1 MSVLTTKSLTQTIA
15 ILVTS
20 GVSPYLNQT
29 LTALALQTRAP
40 QLTLVVNVE
49 ATSASTEDL
58 QALVQASGL
67 TALSHTELI
76 NAPEAMNFGQ
86 AVARAVELIES
97 GHYRSHVNTNT
108 PLWLWLLHDDSAPQV
123 DCLENLQSATAN
135 ARSVA
140 MAGPKQVD
148 WDNPGK
154 LLEVGLRV
162 TASAR
167 RANEIVPG
175 EIDQGQYDDRVDVLA
190 VGSAGVLVNYHPFI
204 KLGGFSEH
212 FGPFGDGLELSKVMR
227 LAGYRVIVVPEA
239 VIRHRQASYLGLRG
253 VGSNDAAATDASE
266 ADSGAKLATDAESAD
281 SPGDVDDAQVAE
293 TAPDA
298 TGAADTSEASDSKTT
313 ERAKATTTPNPEL
326 SFRQRRI
333 AQLLNWLQVSA
344 VPAPILVWL
353 WILPL
358 GLGRGLARALAGQGQ
373 LARDEIAS
381 AYWLLSHPRVVHGLR
396 TRLMRNARLPRRAL
410 NELYLPASE
419 IRQVNRDQVRQLR
432 QQREREQAPSELESR
447 ELAFIARRR
456 LQVFSLLLV
465 LTLGVGGWLLRS
477 VALAGAVS
485 GHFTFGYD
493 YSVREGW
500 QLVTSNWLP
509 SGDGVATWPV
519 STFIPFALLRT
530 ITAPLALTSANL
542 NYVLLV
548 AFLPLSLLGAWVAAG
563 ALTRRIALRA
573 WAAAAWVINP
583 LSLTYL
589 MQGRINSALVH
600 LLLPF
605 ALATTLRGLGWARR
619 EAVAPGTVG
628 SREHDEDATEA
639 EAPETALPLALARPL
654 KRWDVNYHALAS
666 AALAWALITCLA
678 PLVGPVVVLMTLL
691 YGLWHHKEWVRLGV
705 LAAPTLVV
713 LIPTIGASLS
723 LLRSGMRGSALAL
736 TWGQAGELNGP
747 RRSLYQLLVGTDLS
761 PAGWVLAAFTV
772 LLALALMVIGALSGM
787 RALALARLV
796 LTGWVLALALVVF
809 AHRFGQTPFGLVS
822 FAFALSLAG
831 ALVSADVFSR
841 AKRFT
846 LARPGRTITA
856 FSALAILAA
865 GVGGVLSAP
874 QLEVS
879 QSSTQLNAI
888 GLESQRSTTKQRVLY
903 LSSQADQLR
912 VQLWRGDGVQLA
924 DVAPASVIN
933 AARSYDEANLALLN
947 SVGTLLKG
955 QQSGA
960 VDSLAS
966 HGVSLILLQKG
977 QSTAIAA
984 DTASALDATPGLERL
999 ADTPTAM
1006 VWRVNPSHADL
1017 SARVHA
1023 QGADNTVKA
1032 VSASMLTS
1040 GAQLPAS
1047 SASRTLILNE
1057 RASSH
1062 WKASF
1067 NGQAL
1072 TPTKVDKWRQAYV
1085 LPSQAGRVE
1094 IKYGTSAPL
1103 GLALMVFAG
1112 LYVLAAVPFRKQ
1124 S

>member
-20 GVSPYLNQT
+20 GVSPYLNQA

-190 VGSAGVLVNYHPFI
+190 VGSAGVLVDYHPFI

-253 VGSNDAAATDASE
+253 LGSNDDAAADASE
-266 ADSGAKLATDAESAD
+266 PDGTALAADAEGTASLDDVEEAQGAKSE
-281 SPGDVDDAQVAE
+281 P
-293 TAPDA
+293 
-298 TGAADTSEASDSKTT
+298 GAADTAEAGDVEIT
-313 ERAKATTTPNPEL
+313 ERAKAATTPNPEL

-358 GLGRGLARALAGQGQ
+358 GLGRGLARVLAGQGQ

-381 AYWLLSHPRVVHGLR
+381 AYWLVSHPRVVHGLR
-396 TRLMRNARLPRRAL
+396 ARLMRNARLPRRAL

-419 IRQVNRDQVRQLR
+419 IRQVNRDQVRQVR

-447 ELAFIARRR
+447 ELSFIARRR

-485 GHFTFGYD
+485 GRFTFGYD
-493 YSVREGW
+493 YSVRESW

-548 AFLPLSLLGAWVAAG
+548 AFLPLSLLGGWVAAG

-619 EAVAPGTVG
+619 EAVARGTVG

-678 PLVGPVVVLMTLL
+678 PLVGPVVVLMMLL
-691 YGLWHHKEWVRLGV
+691 YGLWHRKEWVRLAV

-713 LIPTIGASLS
+713 LLPTVGASLS

-747 RRSLYQLLVGTDLS
+747 PRSLYQLLVGTDLS

-787 RALALARLV
+787 QALALARLA
-796 LTGWVLALALVVF
+796 LFGWVASLALVVF
-809 AHRFGQTPFGLVS
+809 AHRFGQSPLGLVS

-831 ALVSADVFSR
+831 ALTSADVFSR

-903 LSSQADQLR
+903 LSSQADQLQ

-933 AARSYDEANLALLN
+933 ASRSYDEANLALLS
-947 SVGTLLKG
+947 SVGALLKG

-999 ADTPTAM
+999 ADTSTAM

-1017 SARVHA
+1017 SARVHV

-1094 IKYGTSAPL
+1094 IEYGTSAPL

>member
-20 GVSPYLNQT
+20 GVSPYLNQA

-190 VGSAGVLVNYHPFI
+190 VGSAGVLVDYHPFI

-253 VGSNDAAATDASE
+253 LGSNDAAATDASE
-266 ADSGAKLATDAESAD
+266 ADASAELAADAEGTASLD
-281 SPGDVDDAQVAE
+281 DVDDAQAAKSE
-293 TAPDA
+293 P
-298 TGAADTSEASDSKTT
+298 GAADTAEAGDVETT
-313 ERAKATTTPNPEL
+313 ERAKAATTPNPEL

-396 TRLMRNARLPRRAL
+396 ARLMRNARLPRRAL

-419 IRQVNRDQVRQLR
+419 IRQVNRDQVRQVR

-447 ELAFIARRR
+447 ELSFIARRR

-465 LTLGVGGWLLRS
+465 LTLGVGAWLLRS

-548 AFLPLSLLGAWVAAG
+548 AFLPLSLLGAWMAAG

-619 EAVAPGTVG
+619 EAVARGTVG

-678 PLVGPVVVLMTLL
+678 PLVGPVVVLMMLL
-691 YGLWHHKEWVRLGV
+691 YGLWHRKEWVRLAV

-713 LIPTIGASLS
+713 LLPTVGTSLS

-747 RRSLYQLLVGTDLS
+747 PRGLYQLLVGTDLS

-787 RALALARLV
+787 QALALARLV
-796 LTGWVLALALVVF
+796 LTGWVASLVLVVF
-809 AHRFGQTPFGLVS
+809 AHRFGQSPLGLVS

-831 ALVSADVFSR
+831 ALASADVFTR

-846 LARPGRTITA
+846 LARPGRTISV

-933 AARSYDEANLALLN
+933 ASRSYDEANLALLS
-947 SVGTLLKG
+947 SVGALLKG

-1017 SARVHA
+1017 SARVHV

-1094 IKYGTSAPL
+1094 IKYGTSTPL

>member
-1 MSVLTTKSLTQTIA
+1 M
-15 ILVTS
+15 
-20 GVSPYLNQT
+20 
-29 LTALALQTRAP
+29 
-40 QLTLVVNVE
+40 
-49 ATSASTEDL
+49 
-58 QALVQASGL
+58 
-67 TALSHTELI
+67 
-76 NAPEAMNFGQ
+76 
-86 AVARAVELIES
+86 
-97 GHYRSHVNTNT
+97 
-108 PLWLWLLHDDSAPQV
+108 
-123 DCLENLQSATAN
+123 
-135 ARSVA
+135 
-140 MAGPKQVD
+140 
-148 WDNPGK
+148 
-154 LLEVGLRV
+154 
-162 TASAR
+162 
-167 RANEIVPG
+167 
-175 EIDQGQYDDRVDVLA
+175 LA
-190 VGSAGVLVNYHPFI
+190 VGSAGVLVDYHPFI

-253 VGSNDAAATDASE
+253 LGSNDDAAADASE
-266 ADSGAKLATDAESAD
+266 PDASAELAADAEGTASLDDVEEAQGAKSE
-281 SPGDVDDAQVAE
+281 P
-293 TAPDA
+293 
-298 TGAADTSEASDSKTT
+298 GAADTAEAGDVETT

-396 TRLMRNARLPRRAL
+396 ARLMRNARLPRRAL

-465 LTLGVGGWLLRS
+465 LTLGVGAWLLRS

-619 EAVAPGTVG
+619 EAVARGTVG

-678 PLVGPVVVLMTLL
+678 PLVGPVVVLMMLL
-691 YGLWHHKEWVRLGV
+691 YGLWHRKEWVRLAV
-705 LAAPTLVV
+705 LVAPTLVV
-713 LIPTIGASLS
+713 LLPTVGASLS

-747 RRSLYQLLVGTDLS
+747 PRSLYQLLVGTDLT

-772 LLALALMVIGALSGM
+772 LLALALMIIGALSAM
-787 RALALARLV
+787 RALALARLA
-796 LTGWVLALALVVF
+796 LFGWVASLALVVF

-822 FAFALSLAG
+822 FAFALSLAA
-831 ALVSADVFSR
+831 ALASADVFSR

-933 AARSYDEANLALLN
+933 ASRSYDEANLALLS
-947 SVGTLLKG
+947 SVGALLKG

-1017 SARVHA
+1017 SARVHV

-1085 LPSQAGRVE
+1085 LSSQAGRVE
-1094 IKYGTSAPL
+1094 IKYGTSTPL

>member
-20 GVSPYLNQT
+20 GVSPYLNQA

-190 VGSAGVLVNYHPFI
+190 VGSAGVLVDYHPFI

-253 VGSNDAAATDASE
+253 LGSNDAAATDASE
-266 ADSGAKLATDAESAD
+266 ADASAELAADAEGTASLD
-281 SPGDVDDAQVAE
+281 DVEEAQGTK

-298 TGAADTSEASDSKTT
+298 TGAAGASETT
-313 ERAKATTTPNPEL
+313 ERAKAAATPNPEL

-548 AFLPLSLLGAWVAAG
+548 AFLPLSLLGAWMAAG

-619 EAVAPGTVG
+619 EAVARGTVG

-678 PLVGPVVVLMTLL
+678 PLVGPVVVLMMLL
-691 YGLWHHKEWVRLGV
+691 YGLWHRKEWVRLAV

-713 LIPTIGASLS
+713 LLPTVGASLS

-747 RRSLYQLLVGTDLS
+747 PRSLYQLLIGTDLS

-787 RALALARLV
+787 QALALARLA
-796 LTGWVLALALVVF
+796 LFGWVASLVLVVF

-831 ALVSADVFSR
+831 ALASADVFSR

-846 LARPGRTITA
+846 LARPGRTVTA

-933 AARSYDEANLALLN
+933 ASRSYDEANLALLS
-947 SVGTLLKG
+947 SVGALLKG

-1094 IKYGTSAPL
+1094 IKYGTSTPL

>member
-20 GVSPYLNQT
+20 GVSPYLNQA

-49 ATSASTEDL
+49 ATSASIEDL

-190 VGSAGVLVNYHPFI
+190 VGSAGVLVDYHPFI

-253 VGSNDAAATDASE
+253 LGSNDDDATDASE
-266 ADSGAKLATDAESAD
+266 PDASAELAADAESAGSLD
-281 SPGDVDDAQVAE
+281 DVEEAQGAKSE
-293 TAPDA
+293 P
-298 TGAADTSEASDSKTT
+298 GAADVSEAGDSKTT
-313 ERAKATTTPNPEL
+313 ERAKAVTTPNPEL

-358 GLGRGLARALAGQGQ
+358 GLGRGLARVLAGQGQ

-396 TRLMRNARLPRRAL
+396 ARLMRNARLPRRAL

-419 IRQVNRDQVRQLR
+419 IRQVNRDQVRQVR

-447 ELAFIARRR
+447 ELSFIARRR

-465 LTLGVGGWLLRS
+465 LTLGVGAWLLRS

-493 YSVREGW
+493 YSVRESW

-519 STFIPFALLRT
+519 ATFIPFALART

-548 AFLPLSLLGAWVAAG
+548 AFLPLSLLGAWMAAG

-619 EAVAPGTVG
+619 EAVARGTVG

-787 RALALARLV
+787 QALALARLV

-846 LARPGRTITA
+846 LARPGRTLTA

-947 SVGTLLKG
+947 SVGALLKG

-1094 IKYGTSAPL
+1094 IEYGTSAPL

>member
-1 MSVLTTKSLTQTIA
+1 M
-15 ILVTS
+15 
-20 GVSPYLNQT
+20 
-29 LTALALQTRAP
+29 
-40 QLTLVVNVE
+40 
-49 ATSASTEDL
+49 
-58 QALVQASGL
+58 
-67 TALSHTELI
+67 
-76 NAPEAMNFGQ
+76 
-86 AVARAVELIES
+86 
-97 GHYRSHVNTNT
+97 
-108 PLWLWLLHDDSAPQV
+108 
-123 DCLENLQSATAN
+123 
-135 ARSVA
+135 
-140 MAGPKQVD
+140 
-148 WDNPGK
+148 
-154 LLEVGLRV
+154 
-162 TASAR
+162 
-167 RANEIVPG
+167 
-175 EIDQGQYDDRVDVLA
+175 
-190 VGSAGVLVNYHPFI
+190 
-204 KLGGFSEH
+204 
-212 FGPFGDGLELSKVMR
+212 
-227 LAGYRVIVVPEA
+227 VPEA

-253 VGSNDAAATDASE
+253 VGSNDAAAADASE
-266 ADSGAKLATDAESAD
+266 ADSGAKLATDAESAG

-298 TGAADTSEASDSKTT
+298 TGAADASEAGDSKTT

-548 AFLPLSLLGAWVAAG
+548 AFLPLSLLGAWIAAG

-747 RRSLYQLLVGTDLS
+747 PRSLYQLLVGTDLS

-787 RALALARLV
+787 RALALARLT

-856 FSALAILAA
+856 FSALAIVAA

-888 GLESQRSTTKQRVLY
+888 GLESQHSTTKQRVLY

-947 SVGTLLKG
+947 SVGALLKG

-1085 LPSQAGRVE
+1085 LPSQTGRVE

>member
-20 GVSPYLNQT
+20 GVSPYLNQA

-97 GHYRSHVNTNT
+97 GHYRSHVNTNA

-190 VGSAGVLVNYHPFI
+190 VGSAGVLVDYHPFI

-253 VGSNDAAATDASE
+253 LGSNDDAAADASE
-266 ADSGAKLATDAESAD
+266 PDASAELAADAEGTASLDDVEEAQGAKSE
-281 SPGDVDDAQVAE
+281 P
-293 TAPDA
+293 
-298 TGAADTSEASDSKTT
+298 GAADVSEAGDSKTT
-313 ERAKATTTPNPEL
+313 ERTKATTTPNPEL

-548 AFLPLSLLGAWVAAG
+548 AFLPLSLLGGWVAAG

-619 EAVAPGTVG
+619 EAVARGTVG

-691 YGLWHHKEWVRLGV
+691 YGLWHRREWVRLAV

-713 LIPTIGASLS
+713 LLPTVGASLS

-747 RRSLYQLLVGTDLS
+747 PRSLYQLLIGTALT
-761 PAGWVLAAFTV
+761 PAAWVLAAFTV

-787 RALALARLV
+787 QALALARLA
-796 LTGWVLALALVVF
+796 LFGWVASLALVVF

-822 FAFALSLAG
+822 FAFALSLAA
-831 ALVSADVFSR
+831 ALASADVFSR

-879 QSSTQLNAI
+879 QSFTQLNAI

-933 AARSYDEANLALLN
+933 ASRSYDEANLALLS
-947 SVGTLLKG
+947 SVGALLKG

>member
-20 GVSPYLNQT
+20 GVSPYLNQA

-190 VGSAGVLVNYHPFI
+190 VGSAGVLVDYHPFI

-253 VGSNDAAATDASE
+253 LGSNDDAAADASE
-266 ADSGAKLATDAESAD
+266 PDASAELAADAEGTASLDDVEEAQGAKSE
-281 SPGDVDDAQVAE
+281 P
-293 TAPDA
+293 
-298 TGAADTSEASDSKTT
+298 GAADTAEAGDVETT
-313 ERAKATTTPNPEL
+313 ERAKAAATPNPEL

-396 TRLMRNARLPRRAL
+396 ARLMRNARLPRRAL

-419 IRQVNRDQVRQLR
+419 IRQVNRDQVRQVR

-465 LTLGVGGWLLRS
+465 LTLGVGAWLLRS

-605 ALATTLRGLGWARR
+605 ALSTTLRGLGWARR
-619 EAVAPGTVG
+619 EAVARGTVG

-678 PLVGPVVVLMTLL
+678 PLVGPVVVLMMLL
-691 YGLWHHKEWVRLGV
+691 YGLWHRKEWVRLAV

-713 LIPTIGASLS
+713 LLPTVGASLS

-747 RRSLYQLLVGTDLS
+747 PRSLYQLLIGTALT
-761 PAGWVLAAFTV
+761 PAAWVLAAFTV
-772 LLALALMVIGALSGM
+772 LLALALMIIGALSGM
-787 RALALARLV
+787 QALALARLV
-796 LTGWVLALALVVF
+796 LFGWVASLVLVVF

-831 ALVSADVFSR
+831 ALASADVFSR

-933 AARSYDEANLALLN
+933 ASRSYDEANLALLS
-947 SVGTLLKG
+947 SVGALLKG

-1017 SARVHA
+1017 SARVHV

-1094 IKYGTSAPL
+1094 IKYGTSTPL

>member
-1 MSVLTTKSLTQTIA
+1 M
-15 ILVTS
+15 
-20 GVSPYLNQT
+20 
-29 LTALALQTRAP
+29 
-40 QLTLVVNVE
+40 
-49 ATSASTEDL
+49 
-58 QALVQASGL
+58 
-67 TALSHTELI
+67 
-76 NAPEAMNFGQ
+76 
-86 AVARAVELIES
+86 
-97 GHYRSHVNTNT
+97 
-108 PLWLWLLHDDSAPQV
+108 
-123 DCLENLQSATAN
+123 
-135 ARSVA
+135 
-140 MAGPKQVD
+140 
-148 WDNPGK
+148 
-154 LLEVGLRV
+154 
-162 TASAR
+162 
-167 RANEIVPG
+167 
-175 EIDQGQYDDRVDVLA
+175 
-190 VGSAGVLVNYHPFI
+190 
-204 KLGGFSEH
+204 
-212 FGPFGDGLELSKVMR
+212 
-227 LAGYRVIVVPEA
+227 
-239 VIRHRQASYLGLRG
+239 
-253 VGSNDAAATDASE
+253 
-266 ADSGAKLATDAESAD
+266 
-281 SPGDVDDAQVAE
+281 
-293 TAPDA
+293 
-298 TGAADTSEASDSKTT
+298 
-313 ERAKATTTPNPEL
+313 
-326 SFRQRRI
+326 
-333 AQLLNWLQVSA
+333 
-344 VPAPILVWL
+344 
-353 WILPL
+353 
-358 GLGRGLARALAGQGQ
+358 
-373 LARDEIAS
+373 
-381 AYWLLSHPRVVHGLR
+381 
-396 TRLMRNARLPRRAL
+396 
-410 NELYLPASE
+410 
-419 IRQVNRDQVRQLR
+419 
-432 QQREREQAPSELESR
+432 
-447 ELAFIARRR
+447 
-456 LQVFSLLLV
+456 
-465 LTLGVGGWLLRS
+465 
-477 VALAGAVS
+477 
-485 GHFTFGYD
+485 
-493 YSVREGW
+493 
-500 QLVTSNWLP
+500 
-509 SGDGVATWPV
+509 
-519 STFIPFALLRT
+519 
-530 ITAPLALTSANL
+530 
-542 NYVLLV
+542 
-548 AFLPLSLLGAWVAAG
+548 
-563 ALTRRIALRA
+563 
-573 WAAAAWVINP
+573 
-583 LSLTYL
+583 
-589 MQGRINSALVH
+589 
-600 LLLPF
+600 
-605 ALATTLRGLGWARR
+605 
-619 EAVAPGTVG
+619 G

-678 PLVGPVVVLMTLL
+678 PLVGPVVVLMILL

-705 LAAPTLVV
+705 LVAPTLVV
-713 LIPTIGASLS
+713 LVPTIGASLS

-747 RRSLYQLLVGTDLS
+747 RRGLYQLLVGSELT

-787 RALALARLV
+787 RALALARLT
-796 LTGWVLALALVVF
+796 LTGWVLALTLVVF

-846 LARPGRTITA
+846 LARPGRTISA
-856 FSALAILAA
+856 FSALAIVAA
-865 GVGGVLSAP
+865 GVGGVLTAP
-874 QLEVS
+874 QLEVV

-888 GLESQRSTTKQRVLY
+888 GLESQHSTTRQRVLY

-947 SVGTLLKG
+947 SVGALLKG

-1032 VSASMLTS
+1032 VSASMLTA

>member
-20 GVSPYLNQT
+20 GVSPYLNQA

-190 VGSAGVLVNYHPFI
+190 VGSAGVLVDYHPFI

-253 VGSNDAAATDASE
+253 LGSNDDAAADASE
-266 ADSGAKLATDAESAD
+266 PDASAELAADAEGTASLDDVEEAQGAKSE
-281 SPGDVDDAQVAE
+281 P
-293 TAPDA
+293 
-298 TGAADTSEASDSKTT
+298 GAADVSEAGDSETT
-313 ERAKATTTPNPEL
+313 ERAKAAATPNPEL

-519 STFIPFALLRT
+519 STFIPFALART

-548 AFLPLSLLGAWVAAG
+548 AFLPLSLLGAWMAAG

-619 EAVAPGTVG
+619 EAVARGTVG

-678 PLVGPVVVLMTLL
+678 PLVGPVVVLMMLL
-691 YGLWHHKEWVRLGV
+691 YGLWHRREWVRLAV

-747 RRSLYQLLVGTDLS
+747 PRGLYQLLIGTALT
-761 PAGWVLAAFTV
+761 PAAWVLAAFTV

-787 RALALARLV
+787 QALALARLA
-796 LTGWVLALALVVF
+796 LFGWVASLALVVF
-809 AHRFGQTPFGLVS
+809 AHRFGQSPLGLVS

-831 ALVSADVFSR
+831 ALASADVFSR

-879 QSSTQLNAI
+879 QSFTQLNAI

-933 AARSYDEANLALLN
+933 ASRSYDEANLALLS
-947 SVGTLLKG
+947 SVGALLKG

-999 ADTPTAM
+999 ADTSTAM

-1017 SARVHA
+1017 SARVHV

-1094 IKYGTSAPL
+1094 IKYGTSTPL

>member
-20 GVSPYLNQT
+20 GVSPYLNQA

-190 VGSAGVLVNYHPFI
+190 VGSAGVLVDYHPFI

-253 VGSNDAAATDASE
+253 LGSNDDAAADASE
-266 ADSGAKLATDAESAD
+266 PDASAELAADAEGTASLDDVEEAQGAKSE
-281 SPGDVDDAQVAE
+281 P
-293 TAPDA
+293 
-298 TGAADTSEASDSKTT
+298 GAADVSEAGDSETT
-313 ERAKATTTPNPEL
+313 ERAKAAATPNPEL

-396 TRLMRNARLPRRAL
+396 ARLMRNARLPRRAL

-419 IRQVNRDQVRQLR
+419 IRQVNRDQVRQVR

-465 LTLGVGGWLLRS
+465 LTLGVGAWLLRS

-548 AFLPLSLLGAWVAAG
+548 AFLPLSLLGAWMAAG

-619 EAVAPGTVG
+619 EAVARGTVG

-691 YGLWHHKEWVRLGV
+691 YGLWHRREWVRLAV

-713 LIPTIGASLS
+713 LLPTVGASLS

-747 RRSLYQLLVGTDLS
+747 PRSLYQLLIGTALT
-761 PAGWVLAAFTV
+761 PAAWVLAAFTV
-772 LLALALMVIGALSGM
+772 LLALALMIIGALSGM
-787 RALALARLV
+787 QALALARLA
-796 LTGWVLALALVVF
+796 LFGWVASLALVVF

-831 ALVSADVFSR
+831 ALASADVFTR

-846 LARPGRTITA
+846 LARPGRTISV

-933 AARSYDEANLALLN
+933 ASRSYDEANLALLS
-947 SVGTLLKG
+947 SVGALLKG

-999 ADTPTAM
+999 ADTSTAM

-1017 SARVHA
+1017 SARMHV

-1032 VSASMLTS
+1032 VSASLLTS

-1094 IKYGTSAPL
+1094 IKYGTSTPL

-1112 LYVLAAVPFRKQ
+1112 LYLLAAVPFRKQ

>member
-20 GVSPYLNQT
+20 GVSPYLNQA

-97 GHYRSHVNTNT
+97 GHYRSHVNTNA

-190 VGSAGVLVNYHPFI
+190 VGSAGVLVDYHPFI

-253 VGSNDAAATDASE
+253 LGSNDDAAADASE
-266 ADSGAKLATDAESAD
+266 PDASAELAADAEGTASLD
-281 SPGDVDDAQVAE
+281 DVDDAQAAKSE
-293 TAPDA
+293 P
-298 TGAADTSEASDSKTT
+298 GAADTAEAGDVETT
-313 ERAKATTTPNPEL
+313 ERAKAATTPNPEL

-396 TRLMRNARLPRRAL
+396 ARLMRNARLPRRAL

-419 IRQVNRDQVRQLR
+419 IRQVNRDQVRQVR

-548 AFLPLSLLGAWVAAG
+548 AFLPLSLLGAWIAAG

-605 ALATTLRGLGWARR
+605 ALAATLRGLGWARR

-713 LIPTIGASLS
+713 LLPTVGASLS

-747 RRSLYQLLVGTDLS
+747 PRSLYQLLVGTDLS

-787 RALALARLV
+787 QALALARLA
-796 LTGWVLALALVVF
+796 LFGWVASLALVVF
-809 AHRFGQTPFGLVS
+809 AHRFGQSPLGLVS

-831 ALVSADVFSR
+831 ALTSADVFSR

-846 LARPGRTITA
+846 LARPGRTISV

-947 SVGTLLKG
+947 SVGALLKG

-1094 IKYGTSAPL
+1094 IKYGTSTPL

>member
-20 GVSPYLNQT
+20 GVSPYLNQA

-190 VGSAGVLVNYHPFI
+190 VGSAGVLVDYHPFI

-253 VGSNDAAATDASE
+253 LGSNDDAAADASE
-266 ADSGAKLATDAESAD
+266 PDGTALAADAEGTASLDDVEEAQGAKSE
-281 SPGDVDDAQVAE
+281 P
-293 TAPDA
+293 
-298 TGAADTSEASDSKTT
+298 GAADTAEAGDVETT
-313 ERAKATTTPNPEL
+313 ERAKAATTPNPEL

-358 GLGRGLARALAGQGQ
+358 GLGRGLARVLAGQGQ

-381 AYWLLSHPRVVHGLR
+381 AYWLVSHPRVVHGLR
-396 TRLMRNARLPRRAL
+396 ARLMRNARLPRRAL

-485 GHFTFGYD
+485 GRFTFGYD

-519 STFIPFALLRT
+519 ATFIPFALLRT

-548 AFLPLSLLGAWVAAG
+548 AFLPLSLLGAWMAAG

-619 EAVAPGTVG
+619 EAVARGTVG

-678 PLVGPVVVLMTLL
+678 PLVGPVVVLMMLL
-691 YGLWHHKEWVRLGV
+691 YGLWHRKEWVRLGV

-713 LIPTIGASLS
+713 LLPTVGASLS

-747 RRSLYQLLVGTDLS
+747 PCGLYQLLIGTDLS

-787 RALALARLV
+787 QALALARLA
-796 LTGWVLALALVVF
+796 LFGWVASLALVVF
-809 AHRFGQTPFGLVS
+809 AHRFGQSPLGLVS
-822 FAFALSLAG
+822 FAFALSLAA
-831 ALVSADVFSR
+831 ALASADVFSR

-933 AARSYDEANLALLN
+933 ASRSYDEANLALLS
-947 SVGTLLKG
+947 SVGALLKG

-1094 IKYGTSAPL
+1094 IKYGTSTPL

>member
-29 LTALALQTRAP
+29 LTALALQTRTP

-49 ATSASTEDL
+49 ATSASTADL

-190 VGSAGVLVNYHPFI
+190 VGSAGVLVDYHPFI

-253 VGSNDAAATDASE
+253 LGSNDAVVDASE
-266 ADSGAKLATDAESAD
+266 ADSGAKLATDAEDAD
-281 SPGDVDDAQVAE
+281 SPDDVDDAQGVE
-293 TAPDA
+293 NEP
-298 TGAADTSEASDSKTT
+298 GAADTAEAGDSETT
-313 ERAKATTTPNPEL
+313 ERAKAATTPNPEL

-381 AYWLLSHPRVVHGLR
+381 AYWLVSHPRVVHGLR
-396 TRLMRNARLPRRAL
+396 ARLMRNARLPRRAL

-419 IRQVNRDQVRQLR
+419 IRQVNRDQVRQVR

-493 YSVREGW
+493 YSVRESW

-519 STFIPFALLRT
+519 TAFIPFALLRT

-548 AFLPLSLLGAWVAAG
+548 AFLPLSLLGAWIAAG

-605 ALATTLRGLGWARR
+605 ALAATLRGLGWARR

-678 PLVGPVVVLMTLL
+678 PLVGPVVVLMILL

-705 LAAPTLVV
+705 LVAPTLVV
-713 LIPTIGASLS
+713 LVPTIGASLS

-747 RRSLYQLLVGTDLS
+747 HRGLYQLLVGTELT

-772 LLALALMVIGALSGM
+772 LLALTLMVIGALSGM
-787 RALALARLV
+787 RALALARLT
-796 LTGWVLALALVVF
+796 LTGWVLALTLVVF

-831 ALVSADVFSR
+831 ALASADVFSR

-846 LARPGRTITA
+846 LARPGRTISA
-856 FSALAILAA
+856 FSALAIVAA
-865 GVGGVLSAP
+865 GVGCVLTAP
-874 QLEVS
+874 QLEVV

-888 GLESQRSTTKQRVLY
+888 GLESQHSTTRQRVLY

-947 SVGTLLKG
+947 SVGALLKG

-1032 VSASMLTS
+1032 VSASMLTA

>member
-29 LTALALQTRAP
+29 LTALALQTRTP
-40 QLTLVVNVE
+40 QLILVVNVE
-49 ATSASTEDL
+49 ATSASTADL

-190 VGSAGVLVNYHPFI
+190 VGSAGVLVDYHPFI

-253 VGSNDAAATDASE
+253 FGSNDAAAVDAS
-266 ADSGAKLATDAESAD
+266 DDGAKLATDAGDAD
-281 SPGDVDDAQVAE
+281 SPSDVDDAQGAE
-293 TAPDA
+293 TAP
-298 TGAADTSEASDSKTT
+298 GAADTAEAGDSETT
-313 ERAKATTTPNPEL
+313 ERAKAATTPNPEL

-381 AYWLLSHPRVVHGLR
+381 AYWLVSHPRVVHGLR
-396 TRLMRNARLPRRAL
+396 ARLMRNARLPRRAL

-419 IRQVNRDQVRQLR
+419 IRQVNRDQVRQVR

-493 YSVREGW
+493 YSVRESW

-519 STFIPFALLRT
+519 TAFIPFALLRT

-548 AFLPLSLLGAWVAAG
+548 AFLPLSLLGAWIAAG

-605 ALATTLRGLGWARR
+605 ALAATLRGLGWARR

-678 PLVGPVVVLMTLL
+678 PLVGPVVVLMILL

-705 LAAPTLVV
+705 LVAPTLVV
-713 LIPTIGASLS
+713 LVPTIGASLS

-747 RRSLYQLLVGTDLS
+747 HRGLYQLLVGTELT

-787 RALALARLV
+787 RALALARLT
-796 LTGWVLALALVVF
+796 LTGWVLTLALVVF

-846 LARPGRTITA
+846 LARPGRTISA
-856 FSALAILAA
+856 FSALAIVAA
-865 GVGGVLSAP
+865 GVGGVLTAP
-874 QLEVS
+874 QLEVV

-888 GLESQRSTTKQRVLY
+888 GLESQHSTTRQRVLH

-947 SVGTLLKG
+947 SVGALLKG

-1032 VSASMLTS
+1032 VSASMLTA

>member
-20 GVSPYLNQT
+20 GVSPYLNQA

-190 VGSAGVLVNYHPFI
+190 VGSAGVLVDYHPFI

-253 VGSNDAAATDASE
+253 LGSNDDA
-266 ADSGAKLATDAESAD
+266 
-281 SPGDVDDAQVAE
+281 
-293 TAPDA
+293 
-298 TGAADTSEASDSKTT
+298 AADTSEPDASAELAADAESAGSLDDVEEAQGAKSEPGAADVSEAGDSETT
-313 ERAKATTTPNPEL
+313 ERAKAATTPNPEL

-358 GLGRGLARALAGQGQ
+358 GLGRGLARVLAGQGQ

-381 AYWLLSHPRVVHGLR
+381 AYWMLSHPRVVHGLR
-396 TRLMRNARLPRRAL
+396 ARLMRNARLPRRAL

-419 IRQVNRDQVRQLR
+419 IRQVNRDQVRQVR

-447 ELAFIARRR
+447 ELSFIARRR

-465 LTLGVGGWLLRS
+465 LTLGVGAWLLRS

-485 GHFTFGYD
+485 GRFTFGYD

-619 EAVAPGTVG
+619 EAVARGTVG

-691 YGLWHHKEWVRLGV
+691 YGLWHRREWVRLAV

-713 LIPTIGASLS
+713 LLPTVGASLS

-747 RRSLYQLLVGTDLS
+747 PRSLYQLLVGTDLS

-787 RALALARLV
+787 QALALARLA
-796 LTGWVLALALVVF
+796 LFGWVASLALVVF

-846 LARPGRTITA
+846 LARPGRTISV

-903 LSSQADQLR
+903 LSSQADQLQ

-933 AARSYDEANLALLN
+933 ASRSYDEANLALLS
-947 SVGTLLKG
+947 SVGALLKG

-1017 SARVHA
+1017 SARVHV

-1032 VSASMLTS
+1032 VSASMLTA

-1094 IKYGTSAPL
+1094 IKYGTSTPL

>member
-20 GVSPYLNQT
+20 GVSPYLNQA

-190 VGSAGVLVNYHPFI
+190 VGSAGVLVDYHPFI

-253 VGSNDAAATDASE
+253 LGSNDDAAADASE
-266 ADSGAKLATDAESAD
+266 PDGTALAADAEGTASLDDVEEAQGAKSE
-281 SPGDVDDAQVAE
+281 P
-293 TAPDA
+293 
-298 TGAADTSEASDSKTT
+298 GAADVSEAGDSETT

-619 EAVAPGTVG
+619 EAVARGTVG

-678 PLVGPVVVLMTLL
+678 PLVGPVVVLMMLL
-691 YGLWHHKEWVRLGV
+691 YGLWHRREWVRLAV

-713 LIPTIGASLS
+713 LLPTVGASLS

-747 RRSLYQLLVGTDLS
+747 PRSLYQLLIGTDLS

-787 RALALARLV
+787 QALALARLA
-796 LTGWVLALALVVF
+796 LFGWVASLALVVF
-809 AHRFGQTPFGLVS
+809 AHRFGQSPLGLVS

-831 ALVSADVFSR
+831 ALASADVFSR

-933 AARSYDEANLALLN
+933 ASRSYDEANLALLS
-947 SVGTLLKG
+947 SVGALLKG

-999 ADTPTAM
+999 ADTSTAM

-1017 SARVHA
+1017 SARVHV

-1032 VSASMLTS
+1032 VSASLLTS

-1094 IKYGTSAPL
+1094 IKYGTSTPL

>member
-1 MSVLTTKSLTQTIA
+1 
-15 ILVTS
+15 
-20 GVSPYLNQT
+20 
-29 LTALALQTRAP
+29 
-40 QLTLVVNVE
+40 
-49 ATSASTEDL
+49 
-58 QALVQASGL
+58 
-67 TALSHTELI
+67 
-76 NAPEAMNFGQ
+76 
-86 AVARAVELIES
+86 
-97 GHYRSHVNTNT
+97 
-108 PLWLWLLHDDSAPQV
+108 
-123 DCLENLQSATAN
+123 
-135 ARSVA
+135 
-140 MAGPKQVD
+140 
-148 WDNPGK
+148 
-154 LLEVGLRV
+154 
-162 TASAR
+162 
-167 RANEIVPG
+167 
-175 EIDQGQYDDRVDVLA
+175 
-190 VGSAGVLVNYHPFI
+190 
-204 KLGGFSEH
+204 
-212 FGPFGDGLELSKVMR
+212 
-227 LAGYRVIVVPEA
+227 
-239 VIRHRQASYLGLRG
+239 
-253 VGSNDAAATDASE
+253 
-266 ADSGAKLATDAESAD
+266 
-281 SPGDVDDAQVAE
+281 
-293 TAPDA
+293 
-298 TGAADTSEASDSKTT
+298 
-313 ERAKATTTPNPEL
+313 
-326 SFRQRRI
+326 
-333 AQLLNWLQVSA
+333 
-344 VPAPILVWL
+344 
-353 WILPL
+353 
-358 GLGRGLARALAGQGQ
+358 
-373 LARDEIAS
+373 
-381 AYWLLSHPRVVHGLR
+381 
-396 TRLMRNARLPRRAL
+396 
-410 NELYLPASE
+410 
-419 IRQVNRDQVRQLR
+419 
-432 QQREREQAPSELESR
+432 
-447 ELAFIARRR
+447 
-456 LQVFSLLLV
+456 
-465 LTLGVGGWLLRS
+465 
-477 VALAGAVS
+477 
-485 GHFTFGYD
+485 
-493 YSVREGW
+493 
-500 QLVTSNWLP
+500 
-509 SGDGVATWPV
+509 
-519 STFIPFALLRT
+519 
-530 ITAPLALTSANL
+530 
-542 NYVLLV
+542 
-548 AFLPLSLLGAWVAAG
+548 
-563 ALTRRIALRA
+563 
-573 WAAAAWVINP
+573 
-583 LSLTYL
+583 
-589 MQGRINSALVH
+589 
-600 LLLPF
+600 
-605 ALATTLRGLGWARR
+605 
-619 EAVAPGTVG
+619 
-628 SREHDEDATEA
+628 
-639 EAPETALPLALARPL
+639 
-654 KRWDVNYHALAS
+654 
-666 AALAWALITCLA
+666 
-678 PLVGPVVVLMTLL
+678 MTLL

-787 RALALARLV
+787 QALALARLV

-846 LARPGRTITA
+846 LARPGRTLTA

-947 SVGTLLKG
+947 SVGALLKG

-1094 IKYGTSAPL
+1094 IEYGTSAPL

>member
-20 GVSPYLNQT
+20 GVSPYLNQA

-190 VGSAGVLVNYHPFI
+190 VGSAGVLVDYHPFI

-253 VGSNDAAATDASE
+253 LGSNDDAAADASE
-266 ADSGAKLATDAESAD
+266 PDASAELAADAESAGSLD
-281 SPGDVDDAQVAE
+281 DVEEAQGAKSE
-293 TAPDA
+293 P
-298 TGAADTSEASDSKTT
+298 GAADVSEAGDSETT
-313 ERAKATTTPNPEL
+313 ERAKAATTPNPEL

-419 IRQVNRDQVRQLR
+419 IRQVNRDQVRQVR

-485 GHFTFGYD
+485 GRFTFGYD

-548 AFLPLSLLGAWVAAG
+548 AFLPLSLLGAWIAAG

-619 EAVAPGTVG
+619 EAVARGTVG

-678 PLVGPVVVLMTLL
+678 PLVGPVVVLMMLL
-691 YGLWHHKEWVRLGV
+691 YGLWHRREWVRLAV

-713 LIPTIGASLS
+713 LLPTVGASLS

-747 RRSLYQLLVGTDLS
+747 PRSLYQLLIGTALT
-761 PAGWVLAAFTV
+761 PAAWVLAAFTV
-772 LLALALMVIGALSGM
+772 LLALALMIIGALSGM
-787 RALALARLV
+787 QALALARLA
-796 LTGWVLALALVVF
+796 LFGWVASLALVVF

-933 AARSYDEANLALLN
+933 ASRSYDEANLALLS
-947 SVGTLLKG
+947 SVGALLKG

-960 VDSLAS
+960 VDSIAS

-999 ADTPTAM
+999 ADTSTAM

-1017 SARVHA
+1017 SARVHV

-1094 IKYGTSAPL
+1094 IKYGTSTPL

>member
-20 GVSPYLNQT
+20 GVSPYLNQA

-190 VGSAGVLVNYHPFI
+190 VGSAGVLVDYHPFI

-253 VGSNDAAATDASE
+253 LGSNDDAAADASE
-266 ADSGAKLATDAESAD
+266 PDGTALAADAEGTASLDDVEEAQGAKSE
-281 SPGDVDDAQVAE
+281 P
-293 TAPDA
+293 
-298 TGAADTSEASDSKTT
+298 GAADTAEAGDVETT
-313 ERAKATTTPNPEL
+313 ERAKAATTPNPEL

-358 GLGRGLARALAGQGQ
+358 GLGRGLARVLAGQGQ

-381 AYWLLSHPRVVHGLR
+381 AYWLVSHPRVVHGLR
-396 TRLMRNARLPRRAL
+396 ARLMRNARLPRRAL

-485 GHFTFGYD
+485 GRFTFGYD

-619 EAVAPGTVG
+619 EAVARGTVG

-678 PLVGPVVVLMTLL
+678 PLVGPVVVLMMLL
-691 YGLWHHKEWVRLGV
+691 YGLWHRKEWVRLGV

-713 LIPTIGASLS
+713 LLPTVGASLS

-747 RRSLYQLLVGTDLS
+747 RRGLYQLLVGTDLT

-787 RALALARLV
+787 RALALARLT

-831 ALVSADVFSR
+831 ALASTDVFSR

-846 LARPGRTITA
+846 LARPGRTLTA
-856 FSALAILAA
+856 FSALAIVAA
-865 GVGGVLSAP
+865 GVGGVLTAP
-874 QLEVS
+874 QLEVV

-888 GLESQRSTTKQRVLY
+888 GLESQHSTTKQRVLY

-933 AARSYDEANLALLN
+933 ASRSYDEANLALLS
-947 SVGTLLKG
+947 SVGALLKG

-1094 IKYGTSAPL
+1094 IKYGTSTPL

>member
-29 LTALALQTRAP
+29 LTALALQTRTP
-40 QLTLVVNVE
+40 QLILVVNVE
-49 ATSASTEDL
+49 ATSASTADL

-190 VGSAGVLVNYHPFI
+190 VGSAGVLVDYHPFI

-253 VGSNDAAATDASE
+253 LGSNDAVVDASE
-266 ADSGAKLATDAESAD
+266 ADSGAKLATDAEDAD
-281 SPGDVDDAQVAE
+281 SPDDVDDAQGVE
-293 TAPDA
+293 NEP
-298 TGAADTSEASDSKTT
+298 GAADTAEAGDSETT
-313 ERAKATTTPNPEL
+313 ERTKVATTPNPEL

-381 AYWLLSHPRVVHGLR
+381 AYWLVSHPRVVHGLR
-396 TRLMRNARLPRRAL
+396 ARLMRNARLPRRAL

-419 IRQVNRDQVRQLR
+419 IRQVNRDQVRQVR

-493 YSVREGW
+493 YSVHEGW

-519 STFIPFALLRT
+519 TAFIPFALLRT

-548 AFLPLSLLGAWVAAG
+548 AFLPLSLLGAWIAAG

-605 ALATTLRGLGWARR
+605 ALAATLRGLGWARR

-678 PLVGPVVVLMTLL
+678 PLVGPVVVLMILL

-705 LAAPTLVV
+705 LVAPTLVV

-747 RRSLYQLLVGTDLS
+747 RRGLYQLLVGTDLS

-772 LLALALMVIGALSGM
+772 LLALTLMVIGALSGM
-787 RALALARLV
+787 RALALARLT
-796 LTGWVLALALVVF
+796 LTGWVLALTLVVF

-831 ALVSADVFSR
+831 ALASADVFSR

-846 LARPGRTITA
+846 LARPGRTISA
-856 FSALAILAA
+856 FSALAIVAA
-865 GVGGVLSAP
+865 GVGCVLTAP
-874 QLEVS
+874 QLEVV

-888 GLESQRSTTKQRVLY
+888 GLESQHSTTRQRVLY

-947 SVGTLLKG
+947 SVGALLKG

-1032 VSASMLTS
+1032 VSASMLTA

>member
-20 GVSPYLNQT
+20 GVSPYLNQA

-190 VGSAGVLVNYHPFI
+190 VGSAGVLVDYHPFI

-253 VGSNDAAATDASE
+253 LGSNDDAAADASE
-266 ADSGAKLATDAESAD
+266 PDASAELAADAEGTASLDDVEEAQGAKSE
-281 SPGDVDDAQVAE
+281 P
-293 TAPDA
+293 
-298 TGAADTSEASDSKTT
+298 GAADVSEAGDSETT
-313 ERAKATTTPNPEL
+313 ERAKAAATPNPEL

-358 GLGRGLARALAGQGQ
+358 GLGRGLARVLAGQGQ

-396 TRLMRNARLPRRAL
+396 ARLMRNARLPRRAL

-419 IRQVNRDQVRQLR
+419 IRQVNRDQVRQVR

-447 ELAFIARRR
+447 ELSFIARRR

-519 STFIPFALLRT
+519 ATFIPFALART

-548 AFLPLSLLGAWVAAG
+548 AFLPLSLLGAWMAAG

-619 EAVAPGTVG
+619 EAVARGTVG

-678 PLVGPVVVLMTLL
+678 PLVGPVVVLMMLL
-691 YGLWHHKEWVRLGV
+691 YGLWHRKEWVRLAV

-713 LIPTIGASLS
+713 LLPTVGASLS

-747 RRSLYQLLVGTDLS
+747 PRSLYQLLIGTALT
-761 PAGWVLAAFTV
+761 PAAWVLAAFTV
-772 LLALALMVIGALSGM
+772 LLALALMIIGALSGM
-787 RALALARLV
+787 QALALARLA
-796 LTGWVLALALVVF
+796 LFGWVASLVLVVF

-831 ALVSADVFSR
+831 ALASADVFSR

-933 AARSYDEANLALLN
+933 ASRSYDEANLALLS
-947 SVGTLLKG
+947 SVGALLKG

-999 ADTPTAM
+999 ADTSTAM

-1017 SARVHA
+1017 SARVHV

-1094 IKYGTSAPL
+1094 IKYGTSTPL

>member
-97 GHYRSHVNTNT
+97 GHYRSHVNTNA

-190 VGSAGVLVNYHPFI
+190 VGSAGVLVDYHPFI

-253 VGSNDAAATDASE
+253 LGSNDDAATDASE
-266 ADSGAKLATDAESAD
+266 PDASAELAADAEGTASLDDVEEAQGAKSE
-281 SPGDVDDAQVAE
+281 P
-293 TAPDA
+293 
-298 TGAADTSEASDSKTT
+298 GAADVSEAGDSETT
-313 ERAKATTTPNPEL
+313 ERAKAATTPNPEL

-396 TRLMRNARLPRRAL
+396 ARLMRNARLPRRAL

-419 IRQVNRDQVRQLR
+419 IRQVNRDQVRQVR

-447 ELAFIARRR
+447 ELSFIARRR

-465 LTLGVGGWLLRS
+465 LTLGVGAWLLRS

-485 GHFTFGYD
+485 GRFTFGYD
-493 YSVREGW
+493 YSVRESW

-548 AFLPLSLLGAWVAAG
+548 AFLPLSLLGAWMAAG

-619 EAVAPGTVG
+619 EAVARGTVG

-691 YGLWHHKEWVRLGV
+691 YGLWHRREWVRLAV

-713 LIPTIGASLS
+713 LLPTVGASLS

-747 RRSLYQLLVGTDLS
+747 PCSLYQLLVGTDLS

-787 RALALARLV
+787 QALALARLA
-796 LTGWVLALALVVF
+796 LFGWVASLALVVF

-831 ALVSADVFSR
+831 ALASADVFSR

-846 LARPGRTITA
+846 LARPGRTISA
-856 FSALAILAA
+856 FSALAIVAA
-865 GVGGVLSAP
+865 GVGGVLTAP
-874 QLEVS
+874 QLELV

-888 GLESQRSTTKQRVLY
+888 GLESQRSTTRQRVLY

-947 SVGTLLKG
+947 SVGALLKG

-1094 IKYGTSAPL
+1094 IEYGTSAPL

>member
-20 GVSPYLNQT
+20 GVSPYLNQA

-190 VGSAGVLVNYHPFI
+190 VGSAGVLVDYHPFI

-253 VGSNDAAATDASE
+253 LGSNDDDAAADESEPDASAELAADAEGAASLDDVEE
-266 ADSGAKLATDAESAD
+266 AQGAKSE
-281 SPGDVDDAQVAE
+281 P
-293 TAPDA
+293 
-298 TGAADTSEASDSKTT
+298 GAADTAEAGDVETT
-313 ERAKATTTPNPEL
+313 ERAKAAATPNPEL

-465 LTLGVGGWLLRS
+465 LTLGVGAWLLRS

-493 YSVREGW
+493 YSVRESW

-583 LSLTYL
+583 LSLAYL

-747 RRSLYQLLVGTDLS
+747 PRSLYQLLVGTDLS

-787 RALALARLV
+787 RVLALARLV

-809 AHRFGQTPFGLVS
+809 AHRFGQSPLGLVS

-831 ALVSADVFSR
+831 ALASADVFSR

-933 AARSYDEANLALLN
+933 ASRSYDEANLALLS
-947 SVGTLLKG
+947 SVGALLKG

-999 ADTPTAM
+999 ADTSTAM

-1017 SARVHA
+1017 SARVHV

-1032 VSASMLTS
+1032 VSASLLTS

-1094 IKYGTSAPL
+1094 IKYGTSTPL

>member
-20 GVSPYLNQT
+20 GVSPYLNQA

-190 VGSAGVLVNYHPFI
+190 VGSAGVLVDYHPFI

-253 VGSNDAAATDASE
+253 LGSNDAAATDASE
-266 ADSGAKLATDAESAD
+266 ADASAELATDAEGTASLD
-281 SPGDVDDAQVAE
+281 DVEEAQGAKSE
-293 TAPDA
+293 P
-298 TGAADTSEASDSKTT
+298 GAADTAEAGDVETT

-396 TRLMRNARLPRRAL
+396 TRLTRNARLPRRAL

-419 IRQVNRDQVRQLR
+419 IRQVNRDQVRQVR

-519 STFIPFALLRT
+519 ATFIPFALART

-548 AFLPLSLLGAWVAAG
+548 AFLPLSLLGAWIAAG

-619 EAVAPGTVG
+619 EAVARGTVG

-678 PLVGPVVVLMTLL
+678 PLVGPVVVLMMLL
-691 YGLWHHKEWVRLGV
+691 YGLWHRREWVRLAV

-736 TWGQAGELNGP
+736 TWGQAGELNGSP
-747 RRSLYQLLVGTDLS
+747 RSLYQLLIGTALT
-761 PAGWVLAAFTV
+761 PAAWVLAAFTV

-787 RALALARLV
+787 QALALARLA
-796 LTGWVLALALVVF
+796 LFGWVASLALVVF
-809 AHRFGQTPFGLVS
+809 AHRFGQSPLGLVS

-831 ALVSADVFSR
+831 ALASADVFSR

-879 QSSTQLNAI
+879 QSPTQLNAI

-933 AARSYDEANLALLN
+933 ASRSYDEANLALLS
-947 SVGTLLKG
+947 SVGALLKG

-1017 SARVHA
+1017 SARVHV

-1094 IKYGTSAPL
+1094 IEYGTSAPL